1 MYVGCVHNP
10 VLKET
15 LVLSG
20 MLLIFIMPVIQIL
33 YPVFFL
39 PLLRRRLHLDA
50 ACLVNEKTRLLWVGY
65 GQPGRYGTYVALRR
79 ILSVYLVFVFWSVFA
94 VWSVTRVRL
103 IHVDCRLM
111 SGSYLW
117 MVMHASDP
125 LMLAGGCLSFIFGKV
140 WFLSPLHCGFDELDG
155 VSFC

>member
-1 MYVGCVHNP
+1 MISSLLYESLYRRGVKRQTYAVLKSVALGTRLVSSSSYRCNHLLYVGCVHNP

-20 MLLIFIMPVIQIL
+20 MWLIFIMPVIQIL

-39 PLLRRRLHLDA
+39 PLLRRLLHLDA
-50 ACLVNEKTRLLWVGY
+50 ACLVNEKTRLLWVCY

-94 VWSVTRVRL
+94 V
-103 IHVDCRLM
+103 
-111 SGSYLW
+111 
-117 MVMHASDP
+117 
-125 LMLAGGCLSFIFGKV
+125 
-140 WFLSPLHCGFDELDG
+140 
-155 VSFC
+155 